1 VNLFFIQN
9 KTDKF
14 GKYFGRED
22 GREVRSTWKRSS
34 LVISVMG
41 PGLSSALGIVDFDR
55 VTRALIISSSFSI
68 WASALVSSFVAVMIA
83 LRFNWDTVSCKSQLL
98 YCPYVG
104 WWLVVVGCLKLK
116 QKSVVVKAFL

>member
-1 VNLFFIQN
+1 MQN

-22 GREVRSTWKRSS
+22 GREVRFTWKRSS

-55 VTRALIISSSFSI
+55 VTRALISSSSVSI
-68 WASALVSSFVAVMIA
+68 WASALLFSFVTAMIA
-83 LRFNWDTVSCKSQLL
+83 LRVKWAAVCKACKSQFQ
-98 YCPYVG
+98 
-104 WWLVVVGCLKLK
+104 VVVPIE
-116 QKSVVVKAFL
+116 